1 MYKEFRGENVVV
13 ELASEGKPISYRLYG
28 QGIAEDVGTSRLP
41 EHEILDVLLAP
52 MGLGVKQDR
61 IVANF

>member
-13 ELASEGKPISYRLYG
+13 ELASEGKPISYRLRG
-28 QGIAEDVGTSRLP
+28 QGISEQVGTSRLP
-41 EHEILDVLLAP
+41 ENDLLDVLLAP

-61 IVANF
+61 IVAKF